1 MNEVADH
8 QCLGRGPRYGSEVR
22 WPLKV
27 EEHVV
32 LTEAWR
38 LNLFQTEN
46 RMTTALD
53 TRLGVFQPPDH
64 GWGPVQTAVAASKKP
79 ECRTN
84 PEFLLITS
92 RMFIRTP

>member
-1 MNEVADH
+1 MAVES
-8 QCLGRGPRYGSEVR
+8 GRACCAYGSLE
-22 WPLKV
+22 
-27 EEHVV
+27 
-32 LTEAWR
+32 TES
-38 LNLFQTEN
+38 FQTEN